1 MGPPMLSSSAIG
13 VGDDQMKRLR
23 RFGLVWLLFWCV
35 AVSSNGFPVV
45 AQVTEPE
52 QEVVVLENNNLLEE
66 VVEKTIPADDLEI
79 LLVPLTAEELS
90 GVAGSWQ
97 GYVRSQ
103 LEDVAQIN
111 LQLRSANGEQEA
123 SLRSQLSSLS
133 ESGSDFLNNYR
144 LVLEA
149 WTLKGAKAED
159 LEPHTDY
166 ILALKAGALKTTD
179 LQTLFQN
186 AWTWLFSWDGGV
198 GVLMAALG
206 VLLAVWAMMFI
217 ARMVRRITE
226 RGLGKIPTIS
236 RMLKRF
242 IATTVYWVVFVLG
255 ILVVL
260 ALFGVNVTPLFA
272 VLGGLSFILGFA
284 LQETLGNLAS
294 GLMIMVLK
302 PFDTGDY
309 IQVGGSSGFVDEM
322 SVVST
327 KIRTFDNQI
336 IVVPNS
342 KIWGDVITN
351 VSASEERRVDLVF
364 GIAYSDNA
372 AQAIDVLKDLV
383 AQHALCLKTPEP
395 EVFVGELG
403 DNSVNIFCRPWSKS
417 DDYWTVYWDLTG
429 QAKERFDEE
438 GISIPFP
445 QRDVHL
451 IPVEG
456 ANS

>member
-1 MGPPMLSSSAIG
+1 
-13 VGDDQMKRLR
+13 MKRLS
-23 RFGLVWLLFWCV
+23 RFRLVWLLLWCV

-52 QEVVVLENNNLLEE
+52 QEVVVLENNNLMEE
-66 VVEKTIPADDLEI
+66 VVEKSIPADDLEI

-90 GVAGSWQ
+90 DVAGSWQ

-111 LQLRSANGEQEA
+111 LQLRSASGEQEA

-149 WTLKGAKAED
+149 WTLKGAKAEE

-179 LQTLFQN
+179 IQTLFQN
-186 AWTWLFSWDGGV
+186 AWAWLFSWDGGV

-206 VLLAVWAMMFI
+206 VLFAVWAMMFV
-217 ARMVRRITE
+217 ARMMRRITE

-255 ILVVL
+255 ILIVL

-451 IPVEG
+451 IPVQG